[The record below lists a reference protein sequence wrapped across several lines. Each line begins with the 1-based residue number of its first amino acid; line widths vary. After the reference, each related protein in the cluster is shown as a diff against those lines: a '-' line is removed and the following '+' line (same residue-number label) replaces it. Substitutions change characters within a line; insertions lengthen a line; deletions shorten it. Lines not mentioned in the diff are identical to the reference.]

1 MKNFKNDLESAV
13 RLDLPIR
20 FNEFDLLKTHFSRVI
35 NIFEGNILPP
45 YEILIH
51 SSSVCNLSCE
61 WCIGSFVACKKNKDK
76 ILKNNLMKLENMQR
90 VVKNILSYKKLGKN
104 YLTGDEEEFKVE
116 NITFSG
122 ITGEPFV
129 SKESILY
136 AIEKLSS
143 NGIRVGVFTN
153 GTLLEENMFD
163 TLLKMSYLLISVD
176 AGKGS
181 TYSKLK
187 CQDKNDKMLDKV
199 LNTIEKLSERKKE
212 IGSDTDINVGY
223 VVNQYNYDEIYDLA
237 KKLKS
242 IGVHYLRFKTDIAS
256 LMNMSEEQ
264 RKEAKEQILLAK
276 NELEDDNFSIV
287 EIHNVLH
294 DREKSRYFS
303 KCFIHYLIGNI
314 SADGNIYPCNYHPK
328 PNSYYFGSAIDEK
341 FDQIWDGLKSNKIDS
356 LLPKICP
363 SVCDPFKNRANKLLE
378 AAYEIYC
385 TKGLEYLIKCIKDID
400 LKIKENNRKSEK
412 QSV

>member
-1 MKNFKNDLESAV
+1 MQKFKNDLESVV
-13 RLDLPIR
+13 RLDLPLR

-76 ILKNNLMKLENMQR
+76 ILKNNLMKLENMQK
-90 VVKNILSYKKLGKN
+90 VVENILSYKKLGKN
-104 YLTGDEEEFKVE
+104 YLTGRKEEFKVE

-136 AIEKLSS
+136 AIEKLSA

-153 GTLLEENMFD
+153 GTLLEEDMFE
-163 TLLKMSYLLISVD
+163 TLLKMGYLLISVD

-187 CQDKNDKMLDKV
+187 CQDKNSKMLDKV
-199 LNTIEKLSERKKE
+199 LYAIEKLSERKKE
-212 IGSDTDINVGY
+212 IGSSTDINVGY

-256 LMNMSEEQ
+256 LMNMSEEE
-264 RKEAKEQILLAK
+264 RNIAKEQILLVK
-276 NELEDDNFSIV
+276 KELEDDDFSIV
-287 EIHNVLH
+287 EIHNVLD
-294 DREKSRYFS
+294 DREKSRHFS

-328 PNSYYFGSAIDEK
+328 PNGYYFGSAIDGDFSK
-341 FDQIWDGLKSNKIDS
+341 IWDGLKSNEIDS
-356 LLPKICP
+356 SLPQICP

-378 AAYEIYC
+378 VAYEIYC
-385 TKGLEYLIKCIKDID
+385 TKGLEYLIKCIEDIS
-400 LKIKENNRKSEK
+400 LKIKKNNKKSKK